1 MKKFRV
7 HGTVVVCVSMEVEAE
22 DAGGA
27 LETADDTF
35 GTVTGYAG
43 NGGWDKLIGVSGSN
57 ESIECNDY
65 PTWTDA
71 EEIE

>member
-7 HGTVVVCVSMEVEAE
+7 YGEVIVCVSMEVEAE

-35 GTVTGYAG
+35 GMITSYAG
-43 NGGWDKLIGVSGSN
+43 NGGCDKLIGVSGFN

-65 PTWTDA
+65 PRWIDA
-71 EEIE
+71 EEIK